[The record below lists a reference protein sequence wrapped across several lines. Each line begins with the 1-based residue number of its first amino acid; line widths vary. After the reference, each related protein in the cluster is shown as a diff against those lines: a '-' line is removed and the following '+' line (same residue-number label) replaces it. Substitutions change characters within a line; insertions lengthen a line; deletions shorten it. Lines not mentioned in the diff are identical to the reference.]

1 MNAVGR
7 HSCWSTLKGGSSEN
21 ALYRTRDSVFLAT
34 EMNFVWKSE
43 LFLIFDQLFCEACPS
58 MFMPSISDIIHL
70 FPWQNYSKKRK
81 YKIEYFLQKC
91 LFKSFAPL
99 LKSDCLTDL
108 KQFFIIS
115 PILQRSLPLRVSPTA
130 RGFHF
135 RVVQLTYLFIYF
147 CHFSL
152 SVPSKKPWHN
162 PRP

>member
-91 LFKSFAPL
+91 LFKSFAH
-99 LKSDCLTDL
+99 
-108 KQFFIIS
+108 FFLMWTVFKVLIEYCFCFMFWVFFCPQKCGIF
-115 PILQRSLPLRVSPTA
+115 LPSQELNLHPCIESA
-130 RGFHF
+130 E
-135 RVVQLTYLFIYF
+135 
-147 CHFSL
+147 C
-152 SVPSKKPWHN
+152 
-162 PRP
+162 